1 MCDNGSFDDMV
12 EYQLR
17 SSALSRRH
25 FGALTIGAG
34 VVSVLPPL
42 AVATS
47 AEITEL
53 TESEVEVKTP
63 DGTAD
68 AYFVHPARGTH
79 PAVLVWPDIFG
90 LRPAFRQM
98 GRRLAESGYAVLVVN
113 PFYRTQKA
121 PTAPANPDF
130 QDPATRNALMAL
142 RGSLSATTAA
152 TDARAFV
159 TWLDGQPVVDKRR
172 GMGTT
177 GYCMGGPLTM
187 YTAAERP
194 DRIRAGASFHGGGL
208 VTDKPDSPHL
218 LVPKMKAQYLI
229 AIAANDD
236 QREPQAKDTL
246 RKAFAGAGLP
256 AEIEVYAGTKHGWCP
271 PDAAV
276 YDHDQAEK
284 AWARLLALLERALA

>member
-1 MCDNGSFDDMV
+1 MCDSESFDDMV

-17 SSALSRRH
+17 SRALSRRH
-25 FGALTIGAG
+25 FGALTLGAG

-42 AVATS
+42 AAAAT

-53 TESEVEVKTP
+53 TESEVGVKTP

-68 AYFVHPARGTH
+68 AYFVHPAQGTH

-121 PTAPANPDF
+121 PTAPEHPSF
-130 QDPATRNALMAL
+130 EDPATRAALMKL
-142 RGSLSATTAA
+142 RSSLSATTAA

-159 TWLDGQPVVDKRR
+159 TWLDAQPAVDKRR
-172 GMGTT
+172 RMGTT

-187 YTAAERP
+187 YTSRCTPRRRGRIASARVLRSTAA
-194 DRIRAGASFHGGGL
+194 AS
-208 VTDKPDSPHL
+208 
-218 LVPKMKAQYLI
+218 
-229 AIAANDD
+229 
-236 QREPQAKDTL
+236 
-246 RKAFAGAGLP
+246 
-256 AEIEVYAGTKHGWCP
+256 
-271 PDAAV
+271 
-276 YDHDQAEK
+276 
-284 AWARLLALLERALA
+284 

>member
-1 MCDNGSFDDMV
+1 MCDNESFDDMV

-17 SSALSRRH
+17 SRELSRRH
-25 FGALTIGAG
+25 FGALTLGVGAL
-34 VVSVLPPL
+34 SVLSPL
-42 AVATS
+42 AAA
-47 AEITEL
+47 AEITE
-53 TESEVEVKTP
+53 SEVGIKTP
-63 DGTAD
+63 DGAAD
-68 AYFVHPARGTH
+68 AYFVHPAQGTH
-79 PAVLVWPDIFG
+79 PAVLIWPDIFG

-121 PTAPANPDF
+121 PTAPENPSF
-130 QDPATRNALMAL
+130 EDPATRAALMKL
-142 RGSLSATTAA
+142 RSSLSATTGA

-159 TWLDGQPVVDKRR
+159 TWLDAQPAVDKRHP
-172 GMGTT
+172 MGTT

-187 YTAAERP
+187 YTAAARP
-194 DRIRAGASFHGGGL
+194 DRIGAGASFHGGGL

-229 AIAANDD
+229 AIAENDD

-246 RKAFAGAGLP
+246 RKAFADASLP
-256 AEIEVYAGTKHGWCP
+256 AEIEVYTGTKHGWCP

-276 YDHDQAEK
+276 YNHDQAEK
-284 AWARLLALLERALA
+284 AWTRLLALFDRALA